1 MIRTFFGLCLSLV
14 LLSPAARAEEAKIA
28 ILGALDKV
36 TARVSQIE
44 AHQGLEIDY
53 GSLLITMQRCD
64 KSAPEDPPEVKMF
77 LRIDELRP
85 GDTERTEI
93 FRGWMF
99 ASSPAVSAMEHPV
112 YDIWVIDCKT
122 ASVEKSAPAESKAAD

>member
-1 MIRTFFGLCLSLV
+1 MKYFTTILLSLV
-14 LLSPAARAEEAKIA
+14 LLSPFAQAQEAKVA
-28 ILGALDKV
+28 TLGALDKV
-36 TARVSQIE
+36 TARVTQIE
-44 AHQGLEIDY
+44 AAQGLEVEY
-53 GSLLITMQRCD
+53 GSLLITMQRCE
-64 KSAPEDPPEVKMF
+64 KSAPEDLPEVKMF

-112 YDIWVIDCKT
+112 YDVWVIDCKT
-122 ASVEKSAPAESKAAD
+122 ASVEKSAPVKPKSTD

>member
-1 MIRTFFGLCLSLV
+1 MIRTFFGLCLSFI

-36 TARVSQIE
+36 TARVSQIDV
-44 AHQGLEIDY
+44 HQGLEIDY
-53 GSLLITMQRCD
+53 GSLLITMQRCE

>member
-1 MIRTFFGLCLSLV
+1 MTKFFVSFCLSLV
-14 LLSPAARAEEAKIA
+14 LLTPAAQAEKIKMA
-28 ILGALDKV
+28 TLGALDKV

-44 AHQGLEIDY
+44 ARQGLEITY
-53 GSLLITMQRCD
+53 GSLLITMQRCI
-64 KSAPEDPPEVKMF
+64 KSPPEDLPEVKMF

-85 GDTERTEI
+85 GDTVRTEI

-122 ASVEKSAPAESKAAD
+122 ASVEKSAPAKSKTDD